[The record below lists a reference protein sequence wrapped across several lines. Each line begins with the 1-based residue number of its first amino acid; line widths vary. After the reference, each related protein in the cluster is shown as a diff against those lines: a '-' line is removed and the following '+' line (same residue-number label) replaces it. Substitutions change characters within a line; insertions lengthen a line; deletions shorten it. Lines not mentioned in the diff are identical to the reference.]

1 MNQVLLTVSGVIKK
15 SIREQIANG
24 ERPMADYIQ
33 MAETFEADLIDY
45 DKARELSGRWGKLFE
60 KLFGINFLLAY
71 VCFQLRHKYRVIF
84 TDGEQVGIPLAI
96 FLKYFGRKSSD
107 KTEEERAA
115 AHLMIVHILSVPKKQ
130 IFFDYLGIHTHVD
143 VFFVYSTWQKTFIE
157 ERWGVEPERVVWTPF
172 MVDGEFFSPNAVL
185 EDIRPKLNLNY
196 PGLPLICA
204 IGLEFRDYPTL
215 VEAVDGL
222 DVQVVIAA
230 GSPWSKRDD
239 TTDGYQIPDNVLV
252 QRFSQFELRAL
263 YAASEFVV
271 MPLYHVDFQAGV
283 TAILEAMA
291 MGKAVVCTSTP
302 GQTDC
307 ITHDENGYY
316 VPPEDPQTL
325 RIAINYLANNPEE
338 AKRMGQRGRDRIENE
353 MSLKWYVRRF
363 EQYVR
368 RYGWQNESNEA
379 LDLLVDESLILEGG
393 SAEIKNIIHD

>member
-1 MNQVLLTVSGVIKK
+1 MNEVLLTVSGVIKDG
-15 SIREQIANG
+15 IVDQIAKG

-33 MAETFEADLIDY
+33 MADNFEADLIDY
-45 DKARELSGRWGKLFE
+45 RKARELSGRWGKMFE
-60 KLFGINFLLAY
+60 RLFGINFLLAY
-71 VCFQLRHKYRVIF
+71 VCFQMRHKYRVIF

-96 FLKYFGRKSSD
+96 FLKHFGGKETKRV
-107 KTEEERAA
+107 A
-115 AHLMIVHILSVPKKQ
+115 AHLMIVHILSVRKKQ
-130 IFFDYLGIHTHVD
+130 IFFDYLGIQSHID

-172 MVDGEFFSPNAVL
+172 MVDGDFFSPNAIV
-185 EDIRPKLNLNY
+185 EDIRPKLNINY

-215 VEAVDGL
+215 MEAVDGL

-239 TTDGYQIPDNVLV
+239 TTDGYRVPDNVLV

-325 RIAINYLANNPEE
+325 RIAINYLANNPDES
-338 AKRMGQRGRDRIENE
+338 KRMGQRGRDRIENE

-368 RYGWQNESNEA
+368 RYGWRNESDES
-379 LDLLVDESLILEGG
+379 LDLLVNEPLVVEGI
-393 SAEIKNIIHD
+393 SAENKHIIRE